1 MNRILTGTL
10 LGVWLGALS
19 LPAALVWRPGEGW
32 TDESGSSN
40 ISASSSRDQLELAKK
55 LEEAQSYDDALKAY
69 RGLVRKWPLSFSAP
83 EAQFKVGWCQE
94 QKGDFWNAYKSYK
107 TMVGKYP
114 ASTFF
119 DKALE
124 RLYSI
129 GNLYLAGEPARLWK
143 IPIGASMDKTVEI
156 YESIIKT
163 APYGKYA
170 PEAQFKIGL
179 AREKQK
185 KFSEAVAAYN
195 TLIDKYPGNDI
206 VDDAQYQIGHAWLK
220 ASSEPEYDQ
229 GAAEKSI
236 EAFQDFIVRYPNSE
250 KIDQAKEYIASLN
263 SRQTAGS
270 FNIAKFYESQRNLK
284 AAYIYY
290 NEVIRQNPDSSQ
302 AQIAKKKVQE
312 LRPMVEKEL
321 NLPPLAAN
329 TATPAE
335 SPATTTQ

>member
-1 MNRILTGTL
+1 MASFLLRTGSPIQ
-10 LGVWLGALS
+10 GR
-19 LPAALVWRPGEGW
+19 LVP
-32 TDESGSSN
+32 
-40 ISASSSRDQLELAKK
+40 
-55 LEEAQSYDDALKAY
+55 
-69 RGLVRKWPLSFSAP
+69 
-83 EAQFKVGWCQE
+83 
-94 QKGDFWNAYKSYK
+94 GDFWGAYKSYK
-107 TMVGKYP
+107 VMVEKYP
-114 ASTFF
+114 ASNFF
-119 DKALE
+119 DNTLE

-143 IPIGASMDKTVEI
+143 IPIGPSMDKTVEI
-156 YESIIKT
+156 YESIIKA

-185 KFSEAVAAYN
+185 KFSDAVAAYN

-229 GAAEKSI
+229 SAAEKSI

-250 KIDQAKEYIASLN
+250 KIDQAKEYIGSLN
-263 SRQTAGS
+263 GRQTAGS

-312 LRPMVEKEL
+312 LRPLVEKEL

-329 TATPAE
+329 TPAE